1 MLLRLAIETRK
12 LCRIKSMSHL
22 REKLVLA
29 SGSPRRA
36 EILERAG
43 WPHEIIVAGI
53 DETLFPN
60 EEAATYVQRLARSKA
75 EAVASRL
82 EQGLVLGADT
92 TVVVANQ
99 ILGQPADEADARRML
114 NLLNAKWHEVLT
126 GVALVRVG
134 GETRVAYETT
144 RVRFAEMSD
153 DEIDWYISTGEP
165 FGKAGAY
172 GIQGKASLFV
182 EEIEGDYFN
191 IMGLPIRLVYELA
204 ADLHGFL
211 TD

>member
-1 MLLRLAIETRK
+1 MKQNAN
-12 LCRIKSMSHL
+12 HL

-43 WPHEIIVAGI
+43 WPYEIIVAAI
-53 DETLFPN
+53 DETVLLN
-60 EEAATYVQRLARSKA
+60 EEAAAYVQRLARSKA
-75 EAVASRL
+75 EKVASGL
-82 EQGLVLGADT
+82 DHGLVLGADT
-92 TVVVANQ
+92 TVVIDDQ
-99 ILGQPADEADARRML
+99 ILGQPVDAADARRML
-114 NLLNAKWHEVLT
+114 DLLNAKWHEVLT

-134 GETRVAYETT
+134 GEARVGYETT

-153 DEIDWYISTGEP
+153 EEIDWYIGTGEP

-172 GIQGKASLFV
+172 GIQGQASLFI
-182 EEIEGDYFN
+182 EQIEGDYFN

-204 ADLHGFL
+204 A
-211 TD
+211 

>member
-1 MLLRLAIETRK
+1 MKQNAN
-12 LCRIKSMSHL
+12 HL

-53 DETLFPN
+53 DETLLPN
-60 EEAATYVQRLARSKA
+60 EDAAAYVQRLARSKA
-75 EAVASRL
+75 EKVAS
-82 EQGLVLGADT
+82 GLDHGMVLGADT

-99 ILGQPADEADARRML
+99 ILGQPVDDADARRML
-114 NLLNAKWHEVLT
+114 DLLQAKWHDVLT
-126 GVALVRVG
+126 GVAVVRVG

-153 DEIDWYISTGEP
+153 DEIDWYIGTGEP

-172 GIQGKASLFV
+172 GIQGKASLFIA
-182 EEIEGDYFN
+182 EIEGDYFN
-191 IMGLPIRLVYELA
+191 IMGLPIRLVYELC
-204 ADLHGFL
+204 G
-211 TD
+211 

>member
-1 MLLRLAIETRK
+1 MN
-12 LCRIKSMSHL
+12 HP

-43 WPHEIIVAGI
+43 WLHEVIVAGI
-53 DETLFPN
+53 DESLKPD
-60 EEAATYVQRLARSKA
+60 ESAAAYVQRLARSKA
-75 EAVASRL
+75 EAVAQKL
-82 EQGLVLGADT
+82 EEGLVLGADT
-92 TVVVANQ
+92 TVVIAGQ
-99 ILGQPADEADARRML
+99 ILGQPQDDADARRML
-114 NLLNAKWHEVLT
+114 RLLNGKWHEVLT

-134 GETRVAYETT
+134 RESRVDYETT
-144 RVRFAEMSD
+144 RVRFAEMSKS
-153 DEIDWYISTGEP
+153 EIDWYVSTREP

-172 GIQGKASLFV
+172 GIQGKAALFI

-204 ADLHGFL
+204 GQFMRKL
-211 TD
+211 

>member
-1 MLLRLAIETRK
+1 MKQNAN
-12 LCRIKSMSHL
+12 HL

-53 DETLFPN
+53 DETLLPD
-60 EEAATYVQRLARSKA
+60 EEAASYVQRLARSKA
-75 EAVASRL
+75 EKVASGL
-82 EQGLVLGADT
+82 DGGLVLGADT
-92 TVVVANQ
+92 TVVVADQ
-99 ILGQPADEADARRML
+99 ILGQPVDEADARRML
-114 NLLNAKWHEVLT
+114 ELLNAKWHEVLT

-134 GETRVAYETT
+134 GETRIGYETT
-144 RVRFAEMSD
+144 HVRFAEMSD
-153 DEIDWYISTGEP
+153 EEIDWYISTGEP

-172 GIQGKASLFV
+172 GIQGNASLFI

-191 IMGLPIRLVYELA
+191 IMGLPIRLVYELSE
-204 ADLHGFL
+204 L
-211 TD
+211 

>member
-1 MLLRLAIETRK
+1 MKQNAN
-12 LCRIKSMSHL
+12 HL

-43 WPHEIIVAGI
+43 WPYEIIVAGI
-53 DETLFPN
+53 DETVLLN
-60 EEAATYVQRLARSKA
+60 EEAAAYVQRLARSKA
-75 EAVASRL
+75 EKVASGL
-82 EQGLVLGADT
+82 DHGLVLGADT
-92 TVVVANQ
+92 TVVIDDQ
-99 ILGQPADEADARRML
+99 ILGQPVDAADARRML
-114 NLLNAKWHEVLT
+114 DLLNAKWHEVLT

-134 GETRVAYETT
+134 GEARVGYETT

-153 DEIDWYISTGEP
+153 EEIDWYIGTGEP

-172 GIQGKASLFV
+172 GIQGQASLFI
-182 EEIEGDYFN
+182 EQIEGDYFN

-204 ADLHGFL
+204 A
-211 TD
+211 

>member
-1 MLLRLAIETRK
+1 MN
-12 LCRIKSMSHL
+12 HL

-36 EILERAG
+36 EILERGG

-53 DETLFPN
+53 DETVLPN
-60 EEAATYVQRLARSKA
+60 EEPAAYVQRLARSKA

-82 EQGLVLGADT
+82 ETGLVLGADT

-99 ILGQPADEADARRML
+99 ILGQPVDEAEALRML
-114 NLLNAKWHEVLT
+114 RLLNAKWHDVLT
-126 GVALVRVG
+126 GVAVVRVG
-134 GETRVAYETT
+134 GQTRVAYERT
-144 RVRFAEMSD
+144 RVRFAEMSER
-153 DEIDWYISTGEP
+153 EIDWYIATREP

-172 GIQGKASLFV
+172 GIQGKAALFI

-191 IMGLPIRLVYELA
+191 IMGLPIRLVYELT
-204 ADLHGFL
+204 
-211 TD
+211 TDFTEKNTD

>member
-1 MLLRLAIETRK
+1 MNY
-12 LCRIKSMSHL
+12 L

-60 EEAATYVQRLARSKA
+60 EKAANYVQRLALSKA
-75 EAVASRL
+75 EAVASKL
-82 EQGLVLGADT
+82 SEGLVLGADT
-92 TVVVANQ
+92 TVVVGNE

-126 GVALVRVG
+126 GVAVVRVG
-134 GETRVAYETT
+134 GEARINYETT
-144 RVRFAEMSD
+144 RVRFAEMSER
-153 DEIDWYISTGEP
+153 EIDWYIATGEP

-172 GIQGKASLFV
+172 GIQGKASLFI

-191 IMGLPIRLVYELA
+191 IMGLPIRLVYELSA
-204 ADLHGFL
+204 SIRG
-211 TD
+211 